1 MKLLRSPLPREAGSP
16 SHAMTVARNLSTR
29 YLAIAV
35 EAGLGVLILP
45 FNVAHLGQAGYGL
58 WALTASITA
67 YFSVLDLGYSG
78 ALVKFVAQY
87 RARKD
92 ERALNEI
99 LSTLFFV
106 FVACAAAMYTAS
118 LILALHIESVFRLAP
133 SQVHTARIVLLVI
146 SVNVVANTAF
156 SVFGGVINGF
166 QRYDLNNLVGTAS
179 TVITSLVNVLVLMFG
194 FGLVELVVAMTTV
207 RVLTLFVYRANAY
220 RVFPALTIRAAL
232 FRRSRLREV
241 TSFSAHMAVIDWSNR
256 LNYSIDALV
265 IGAFMNTSAVAV
277 WAVAQRLAE
286 LAQRLA
292 NQLNDILFP
301 TVVENDTVAR
311 LDRLQ
316 RIFLSGTRLSLAA
329 AFPLAVGLALL
340 ARPLVTAWVGPSF
353 EGSIVI
359 LRLLGAVV
367 IVRVQGRRSAQARRG
382 SQRIDGG
389 VQRRAEYRAHQAV
402 RADRRGNRHAA
413 PRRPRFRI
421 GRLPSRVPPIGA
433 ADRARV
439 RPCRMARSVA
449 HRGDG
454 HLCRLDAPVHTRVA
468 PRHRRAVRRLRAC
481 LRRHVRGFRH
491 GTRGAPL
498 LPDQSSRRLADRAPA
513 ARVGGVVRAII
524 LAAGRGRR
532 LEPVS
537 GNQPKCLVRI
547 GSCTLLERQIRT
559 VRACGIQRVTVVS
572 GYLADHVERHGTAG
586 VEFVRNT
593 QFATT
598 NSLYSL
604 WLVGD
609 RLEEEAC
616 LVLNGDVLFHPQLL
630 SDLLTARYEDAL
642 LVAGR
647 GPAECY
653 SDEEMKVHIRR
664 GLVMAIDKTLPDEES
679 DAENIGIAKF
689 SRSGARCLLGHVNRI
704 IGGGTHTDWL
714 PRAFD
719 GFCRERPLYAVDRRG
734 YPWIEIDFPEDYWHA
749 CRDVLPAIDADS
761 SPLAVPA
768 ARRAGDAAGFGRTF
782 NHV

>member
-367 IVRVQGRRSAQARRG
+367 IVRVGSATATTILKGAGRHKLVAAASASTAVCNVALSIALIKPFGQ
-382 SQRIDGG
+382 IG
-389 VQRRAEYRAHQAV
+389 VA
-402 RADRRGNRHAA
+402 
-413 PRRPRFRI
+413 I
-421 GRLPSRVPPIGA
+421 G
-433 ADRARV
+433 
-439 RPCRMARSVA
+439 
-449 HRGDG
+449 
-454 HLCRLDAPVHTRVA
+454 T
-468 PRHRRAVRRLRAC
+468 
-481 LRRHVRGFRH
+481 
-491 GTRGAPL
+491 L
-498 LPDQSSRRLADRAPA
+498 LPVGLAS
-513 ARVGGVVRAII
+513 GLVVFP
-524 LAAGRGRR
+524 LACRR
-532 LEPVS
+532 LELPIGHAFARAVWPALWPTAVMATYAVLTLPFIPAS
-537 GNQPKCLVRI
+537 LLATGAQFGASALVYAATFVAF
-547 GSCTLLERQIRT
+547 GMERE
-559 VRACGIQRVTVVS
+559 
-572 GYLADHVERHGTAG
+572 ERH
-586 VEFVRNT
+586 F
-593 QFATT
+593 
-598 NSLYSL
+598 
-604 WLVGD
+604 
-609 RLEEEAC
+609 C
-616 LVLNGDVLFHPQLL
+616 L
-630 SDLLTARYEDAL
+630 TKAL
-642 LVAGR
+642 AALR
-647 GPAECY
+647 IEHLRPASEV
-653 SDEEMKVHIRR
+653 S
-664 GLVMAIDKTLPDEES
+664 
-679 DAENIGIAKF
+679 
-689 SRSGARCLLGHVNRI
+689 
-704 IGGGTHTDWL
+704 
-714 PRAFD
+714 
-719 GFCRERPLYAVDRRG
+719 
-734 YPWIEIDFPEDYWHA
+734 
-749 CRDVLPAIDADS
+749 
-761 SPLAVPA
+761 
-768 ARRAGDAAGFGRTF
+768 
-782 NHV
+782 